1 MLHTDGA
8 PVTKVGGKSLW
19 PVQCTLVEIPP
30 PLRDHMKATIILGA
44 WLGRSHPNRDLL
56 WSKIVEQIYDLFKN
70 HIIVTTEIGD
80 KIAFSVRAQL
90 ITFDLPALTQN
101 CNIIQ
106 FNGYDACPD
115 CKIHGIVI
123 ERQVFY
129 PYSNLPT
136 ARKTDNDYM
145 AFSRHNPMLKAVHGI
160 KGPTPLTKIL
170 IFPDQIAKDYMHL
183 VCSGHFKTLIGY
195 WKRILLPSVFDESSN
210 YLISIVL
217 PLSFKYQ
224 FTSLIQYQDRKTKMF
239 R

>member
-90 ITFDLPALTQN
+90 ITFGLPALAQN

-145 AFSRHNPMLKAVHGI
+145 TLSRHNPMLKAVHGI
-160 KGPTPLTKIL
+160 KGLTPLTKIL
-170 IFPDQIAKDYMHL
+170 IFSGSNCKGLHASGVQWKFQNTHRLLEKDFITFCFRSKFQL
-183 VCSGHFKTLIGY
+183 FDID
-195 WKRILLPSVFDESSN
+195 RITTFV
-210 YLISIVL
+210 
-217 PLSFKYQ
+217 
-224 FTSLIQYQDRKTKMF
+224 
-239 R
+239 